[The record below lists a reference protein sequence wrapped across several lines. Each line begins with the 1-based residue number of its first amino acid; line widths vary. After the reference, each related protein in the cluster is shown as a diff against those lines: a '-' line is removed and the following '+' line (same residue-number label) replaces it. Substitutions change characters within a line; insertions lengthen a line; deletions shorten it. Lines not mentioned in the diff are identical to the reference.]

1 MKVNK
6 YEQFLKLKDKYE
18 NEKQEMMSLITDYYN
33 FNDDFRIQ
41 HIGGRNFQM
50 ALNIDKS
57 DEKDYDS
64 GEYFYWVGYYSSGTK
79 NYDKITQS
87 EYDDIMDYID
97 NPEVYKN
104 SKKFN
109 I

>member
-18 NEKQEMMSLITDYYN
+18 ESKLEIMSLILDYYN
-33 FNDDFRIQ
+33 LNGDFRKN
-41 HIGGRNFQM
+41 HIGGRNIQ
-50 ALNIDKS
+50 AILNIDKS

-64 GEYFYWVGYYSSGTK
+64 GEYFYWIGYYSPGGK
-79 NYDKITQS
+79 DYDKITQM
-87 EYDDIMDYID
+87 EYDDMMSFVD